1 MVRFTR
7 IQQERE
13 KVKAGVK
20 LSKQSRLDDVYCQ
33 LNVVRNEPVEPIKE
47 IIISALDTVSKE
59 NEELALR
66 TEFKLVPSKASFNK
80 ISLDL
85 FFEDHLLKSSTLA
98 IPQSMLL
105 GDSLEYPLALDM
117 KGIVEGNYLVRVE
130 MYEKW
135 SSGEKLNFAS
145 KEITIQYTPQTR
157 ESRLVK
163 IPIVKSVACTD
174 LTVVSSTAKDIY
186 REIEQDQEKES
197 VSKRDEW

>member
-13 KVKAGVK
+13 KVKAEVK

-47 IIISALDTVSKE
+47 IIISALDAVSKE
-59 NEELALR
+59 NGELALR
-66 TEFKLVPSKASFNK
+66 TEFRLVPSKASFNK

-105 GDSLEYPLALDM
+105 GDNLEYPLALDM

-130 MYEKW
+130 MYGPW
-135 SSGEKLNFAS
+135 SSGEKLNFIS
-145 KEITIQYTPQTR
+145 KEIAIQYVPQT
-157 ESRLVK
+157 SSVK
-163 IPIVKSVACTD
+163 
-174 LTVVSSTAKDIY
+174 
-186 REIEQDQEKES
+186 
-197 VSKRDEW
+197 VSKNSNCKECCMYRFNSCFINRKRHIPRNRTRPKKRVY

>member
-7 IQQERE
+7 IQQKRE
-13 KVKAGVK
+13 KVKAEVK

-130 MYEKW
+130 MYEPW
-135 SSGEKLNFAS
+135 SSGEKLNFTS
-145 KEITIQYTPQTR
+145 KEITVKYIPQTR

-163 IPIVKSVACTD
+163 IPTVKIVAGAD
-174 LTVVSSTAKDIY
+174 LTVVTSSAKDIC
-186 REIEQDQEKES
+186 REI
-197 VSKRDEW
+197 DEDLKKSL

>member
-13 KVKAGVK
+13 KVKAEVK

-130 MYEKW
+130 MYEPW

-163 IPIVKSVACTD
+163 IPTVKSVAGAD
-174 LTVVSSTAKDIY
+174 LTVVSSGARDIY
-186 REIEQDQEKES
+186 REIDDNLKKES
-197 VSKRDEW
+197 LSKRDEW